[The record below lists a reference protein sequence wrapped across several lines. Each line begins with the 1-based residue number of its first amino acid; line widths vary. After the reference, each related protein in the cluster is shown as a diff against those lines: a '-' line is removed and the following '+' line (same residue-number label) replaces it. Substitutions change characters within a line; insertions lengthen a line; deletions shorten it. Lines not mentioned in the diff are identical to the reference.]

1 MIVNTYLPEMEII
14 GLHLVSVAKTGLTVT
29 LFLIGAGL
37 NSTILKSVGFKPLAQ
52 GFLLWTFIA
61 TATLLSIIYLK

>member
-1 MIVNTYLPEMEII
+1 MEAISV
-14 GLHLVSVAKTGLTVT
+14 HLVSVAKIGLTVT

-37 NSTILKSVGFKPLAQ
+37 NSAILKPVGLMPLAQ